1 MEELDKEELYEKL
14 VSLYNK
20 LKLNLI
26 EDGKDKNTI
35 IQDIRYL
42 GTVQLEERIDG
53 LENYTETLKDVYV
66 VEEYDIETDKI
77 TLKYYLDDM
86 CIGTEFGDKIIETE
100 DCKKRFKNID
110 NISDLVD

>member
-100 DCKKRFKNID
+100 GQEWRNEILYKRR
-110 NISDLVD
+110 